1 MLKSKVRRSSFN
13 SAVLVVE
20 SKPSLK
26 ILINAFFVHL
36 SSFVKPAMAVINI
49 SNIHL

>member
-1 MLKSKVRRSSFN
+1 MRKSKVRRLSFS

-36 SSFVKPAMAVINI
+36 SSYVKPAMAVISI
-49 SNIHL
+49 